1 MQTPPV
7 FKKQE
12 MIRVSKLAE
21 RWQCSRQHIYNLID
35 KGESCGGL
43 FAFRCG
49 KIRGFLIP
57 ISAIV
62 RFEEKSAV
70 NSNE

>member
-35 KGESCGGL
+35 RGL
-43 FAFRCG
+43 PAFRFGG
-49 KIRGFLIP
+49 KRCVCIP
-57 ISAIV
+57 MSEV
-62 RFEEKSAV
+62 EKFELNAV
-70 NSNE
+70 VDSSC